1 MTPRILIAGIGNV
14 FLGDDG
20 FGVEVVRTLD
30 PEDFPPSVRIADYG
44 ISGMHLAYD
53 LLSGYETT
61 ILIDAVSRGEQPG
74 TLLTIELD
82 TEPADTDGQFLDG
95 HGMQP
100 DAVMRMVALL
110 GGTMGRTLLI
120 GCEPADLGEHMGLSD
135 AVAGAVPHAHAALAR
150 LVSHELDRLGVLEV

>member
-1 MTPRILIAGIGNV
+1 MTARILVAGIGNV

-30 PEDFPPSVRIADYG
+30 PGDFPESVRVADYG

-53 LLSGYETT
+53 LLEGYDTT

-82 TEPADTDGQFLDG
+82 TSPDRAGPQYLDG

-100 DAVMRMVALL
+100 DAVMELVALL

-120 GCEPADLGEHMGLSD
+120 GCEPADLTEHIGLSEV
-135 AVAGAVPHAHAALAR
+135 VAAAVPLACAALTR
-150 LVSHELDRLGVLEV
+150 LVSSELLEV